1 MVNLFEMLKNYKDKS
16 DNVSY
21 GSLMNGGRSIY
32 ETLNS
37 AEAYIYNQIK
47 ESDRRRLINSSRKQ

>member
-1 MVNLFEMLKNYKDKS
+1 MLKNYKDKS